1 MIESLIIALREG
13 IEIALVLGILI
24 VYLRKVERTQLIRS
38 VYLGLVLAFAASI
51 GGAIVMQR
59 LAFDQEK
66 LEGYFM
72 LAAAVF
78 VISMITWMWMTAKKI
93 RSEIEEKVNS
103 IIETRSSWQAHFS
116 MMIFTF
122 LMVVREGIET
132 AIFLQAVA
140 FSAGAWS
147 SVLGTVVGLASATI
161 FAILFI
167 RGSVKIDIGRFLKV
181 TAMTLLI
188 FTLQLIVNAAHEFY
202 EYGVFAAN
210 PKMMGILGPIVQNN
224 LLFIIAILSIPAL
237 MLVIPGRMSK
247 PLVPSRGQRRW
258 QLSAGFASL
267 VIILFLGVGDI
278 FSSRQEFNL
287 SSQSLAVPESGILQ
301 IPLDRVSDNSLH
313 RYAIQDRGLEIRFF
327 VLRTGLGTFAT
338 AFDACYA
345 CYAYGKYYLKNGELV
360 CSLCEA
366 PSPLSKLSP
375 TMLEDQPD
383 ENNSGSM
390 EGNGCAPIYLPSRI
404 HNGSIEIKFADLQH
418 QRKYFEIN
426 KE

>member
-13 IEIALVLGILI
+13 IEIALVIGILI

-72 LAAAVF
+72 FAAAIF
-78 VISMITWMWMTAKKI
+78 VISMISWMWITAKKI

-247 PLVPSRGQRRW
+247 PDRKSTRLNSSHIQKSRMPS
-258 QLSAGFASL
+258 SA
-267 VIILFLGVGDI
+267 
-278 FSSRQEFNL
+278 
-287 SSQSLAVPESGILQ
+287 
-301 IPLDRVSDNSLH
+301 
-313 RYAIQDRGLEIRFF
+313 
-327 VLRTGLGTFAT
+327 
-338 AFDACYA
+338 
-345 CYAYGKYYLKNGELV
+345 
-360 CSLCEA
+360 
-366 PSPLSKLSP
+366 
-375 TMLEDQPD
+375 
-383 ENNSGSM
+383 
-390 EGNGCAPIYLPSRI
+390 
-404 HNGSIEIKFADLQH
+404 
-418 QRKYFEIN
+418 
-426 KE
+426 